1 MGIPGEVGEDESRL
15 PSPTKRGPPRE
26 DDDDRRLPTT
36 TTTTAT
42 TTTTTDDDDDDDD
55 GRRYWMRAYEA
66 EEADATRDATSR
78 GELSSMTFDVRR
90 WFSARSFRNQP
101 DNMRDVLPTGLR

>member
-1 MGIPGEVGEDESRL
+1 VGEDESRL

-26 DDDDRRLPTT
+26 DDDDRRRPTT
-36 TTTTAT
+36 TTDDRRRRPT
-42 TTTTTDDDDDDDD
+42 TTKTDDDDDDD
-55 GRRYWMRAYEA
+55 GRRYWIRAYEA